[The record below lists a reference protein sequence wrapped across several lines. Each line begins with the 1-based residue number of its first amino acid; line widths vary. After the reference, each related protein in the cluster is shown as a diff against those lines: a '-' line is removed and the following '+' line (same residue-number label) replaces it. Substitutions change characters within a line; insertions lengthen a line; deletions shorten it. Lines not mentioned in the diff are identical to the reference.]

1 MTDDRPKLLIVEDD
15 AALAD
20 QLRWAVQQDYR
31 LELAATRDAALEVLR
46 RFAPDAVL
54 LDLCL
59 PPGNVPEEGL
69 RILEAARSR
78 GCVALVMSG
87 LEEREPALRA
97 IERGAYDFFTK
108 PFDLRELRI
117 VIARALERRA
127 LEQENRAL
135 RERLRES
142 FRPFGIVGRAPAM
155 REVFD
160 AIERVRDS
168 RVTVALLG
176 ASGTGKSL
184 VARAIHAG
192 GARREGPFVV
202 VHCAALPESLLEA
215 ELFGHEK
222 GAFTG
227 AAHARLGRFEAA
239 SGGTLF
245 LDEIGTLPELVQ
257 VKLLRV
263 LEERQVERLGSNVS
277 RSVDVRLV
285 VATNDDLEEKVR
297 RGELR
302 QDFYYRVM
310 VFAIR
315 IPPLAQRLED
325 VPLLAEHFLHEIGEG
340 RGRPPK
346 RLSAAAIERLSSRP
360 WPGNVRE
367 LRNTIE
373 TSALLADG
381 ETIEAH
387 DIDRLPVRAGAAQ
400 QSPGLDGAGLK
411 DAVESFERQVLLEAI
426 RSAGGVKARAAEKL
440 RLDPSQMKYLV
451 RKHGL

>member
-1 MTDDRPKLLIVEDD
+1 MTDTRPKLLIVEDD
-15 AALAD
+15 AALAE

-31 LELAATRDAALEVLR
+31 LDCAATRDGALEALR

-59 PPGNVPEEGL
+59 PPGNVPEEGF

-108 PFDLRELRI
+108 PFDLRELR
-117 VIARALERRA
+117 VVLARALERRS
-127 LEQENRAL
+127 LELENRVL

-160 AIERVRDS
+160 AVERVRDS
-168 RVTVALLG
+168 PVTVALLG

-192 GARREGPFVV
+192 GVRSAGPFVA
-202 VHCAALPESLLEA
+202 VHCAALPETLLEA

-227 AAHARLGRFEAA
+227 ASHARVGRFEAA

-245 LDEIGTLPELVQ
+245 LDEIGTLPEVMQ

-263 LEERQVERLGSNVS
+263 LEERQVERLGSNVA
-277 RSVDVRLV
+277 RSVDVRLI

-315 IPPLAQRLED
+315 IPSLAERPED
-325 VPLLAEHFLHEIGEG
+325 VPLLADHFLHEIGEG

-346 RLSAAAIERLSSRP
+346 RLSTEAIERLRSRP

-373 TSALLADG
+373 TVALLADG
-381 ETIEAH
+381 ETIEGA
-387 DIDRLPVRAGAAQ
+387 DIDRLPARAAPVSASAGV
-400 QSPGLDGAGLK
+400 DGSGLK
-411 DAVESFERQVLLEAI
+411 AAVESFERQVLLDAI
-426 RSAGGVKARAAEKL
+426 RSAGGVKARAAERLK
-440 RLDPSQMKYLV
+440 LDPSQMKYLV

>member
-15 AALAD
+15 AALAE

-31 LELAATRDAALEVLR
+31 LELAATRDTALEALR

-78 GCVALVMSG
+78 GAVALVMSG

-117 VIARALERRA
+117 VLARALERRT
-127 LEQENRAL
+127 LEHENRAL

-155 REVFD
+155 RDVFD
-160 AIERVRDS
+160 AVERVRDS
-168 RVTVALLG
+168 PVTVALLG
-176 ASGTGKSL
+176 PSGTGKSL

-192 GARREGPFVV
+192 GARSAGPFVA
-202 VHCAALPESLLEA
+202 VHCAALPETLLEA

-227 AAHARLGRFEAA
+227 ATHARVGRFEAA

-245 LDEIGTLPELVQ
+245 LDEIGTLPDLMQ
-257 VKLLRV
+257 IKLLRV

-277 RSVDVRLV
+277 RSVDVRLI
-285 VATNDDLEEKVR
+285 VATNDDLEERVGKGQMR
-297 RGELR
+297 R
-302 QDFYYRVM
+302 DFYYRVM
-310 VFAIR
+310 VFPIR
-315 IPPLAQRLED
+315 IPPLGERLDD

-346 RLSAAAIERLSSRP
+346 RLSAAALERLCSRP

-373 TSALLADG
+373 TAALLADG
-381 ETIEAH
+381 ETIEAQ
-387 DIDRLPVRAGAAQ
+387 DIDRLPVRAAPGVHG
-400 QSPGLDGAGLK
+400 PGLDGTGLK
-411 DAVESFERQVLLEAI
+411 AAVESFERQVLLEAI